1 MHSLTA
7 DVNIQSP
14 GWQAALPQ
22 LEALVALIIEEINT
36 LHGVRSGVRS
46 GEFSIIFTDDA
57 KIRVLNKTY
66 RGENKPTNVLS
77 FAFMD
82 NDEFIC
88 PNDDPYI
95 YGDVF
100 VARETMMR
108 EATGYSKSLYDH
120 TAHLI
125 THGVLHLLGF
135 DHVTAEDARKM
146 EDLERGILHGIGI
159 ADPYGEEIR
168 KAFDA

>member
-1 MHSLTA
+1 MTHALTA
-7 DVNIQSP
+7 DVRIQSR
-14 GWQAALPQ
+14 GWQSALPRV
-22 LEALVALIIEEINT
+22 EVLVALITEEINT
-36 LHGVRSGVRS
+36 LFRVRS
-46 GEFSIIFTDDA
+46 GEFSMVFTDDA
-57 KIRVLNKTY
+57 TIQVLNKTY

-77 FAFMD
+77 FALMND
-82 NDEFIC
+82 DEFIS

-108 EATGYSKSLYDH
+108 EAAAYSKSLYDH

-135 DHVTAEDARKM
+135 DHVIAEDAQKM
-146 EDLERGILHGIGI
+146 EDLERGILHRIGI
-159 ADPYGEEIR
+159 ADPYCEGV
-168 KAFDA
+168 

>member
-1 MHSLTA
+1 MMHALTA
-7 DVNIQSP
+7 DVSIQSS
-14 GWQAALPQ
+14 GWQSALPH
-22 LEALVALIIEEINT
+22 LEVLVARIIEEINT
-36 LHGVRSGVRS
+36 LRGVRS

-108 EATGYSKSLYDH
+108 EATGHSKSLYDH

-135 DHVTAEDARKM
+135 DHVTAEEARKM
-146 EDLERGILHGIGI
+146 EDLERGILHRIGI
-159 ADPYGEEIR
+159 ADPYCEEIR
-168 KAFDA
+168 EAFNV